1 MNGTFHYELA
11 AADPEAVSLLFE
23 TIGARFS
30 FQPSERG
37 LSYRE
42 TRTGDEGLT
51 LSRVAVAGAYSSWGD
66 TQMFSVVGR
75 TSGRCDWSTRQE
87 SGTGIGAP
95 VLFQPRSPAL
105 FVVDSLES
113 ANIYLSVQLVQ
124 DVAAAVY
131 GPEDT
136 TVAFASSHPAS
147 PRLGRYWSSLTGLAF
162 ETVESEAFQAP
173 LVRAELTRHLTVAL
187 LECFPL
193 AGDHERRSLTM
204 AAQSRRYRMATQFID
219 DHAQEPITI
228 EDAARAANTTT
239 TVLANAFR
247 ANHPHQLSPT
257 QYLRQVRLAG
267 AHTDLRNADP
277 GSGITIAVIA
287 ARWGFAHPGRFAAA
301 YRAAYGRHPSTTLHQ

>member
-1 MNGTFHYELA
+1 VNGTFHYEVA

-42 TRTGDEGLT
+42 TRTGDQQLT
-51 LSRVAVAGAYSSWGD
+51 LGRVAVAGSYSSWGD

-75 TSGRCDWSTRQE
+75 TSGRCDWSTGQE

-105 FVVDSLES
+105 FVVDSLQA
-113 ANIYLSVQLVQ
+113 ANVYLSVQLVHE
-124 DVAAAVY
+124 VAAAVY

-136 TVAFASSHPAS
+136 TVGFASSRPAS
-147 PRLGRYWSSLTGLAF
+147 PRLGRYWSSLAGLAL

-173 LVRAELTRHLTVAL
+173 LVRAGLTRHLTVAL

-193 AGDHERRSLTM
+193 AGDPERRSLTM
-204 AAQSRRYRMATQFID
+204 AAQTRRYRLAVQFID
-219 DHAQEPITI
+219 DHAHEPITI

-239 TVLANAFR
+239 TVLAGAFR

-257 QYLRQVRLAG
+257 QYLRAARLAG
-267 AHTDLRNADP
+267 AHAELLAADP
-277 GSGITIAVIA
+277 GSGVTIAAIA

-301 YRAAYGRHPSTTLHQ
+301 YRAAYGAHPSTTLHR